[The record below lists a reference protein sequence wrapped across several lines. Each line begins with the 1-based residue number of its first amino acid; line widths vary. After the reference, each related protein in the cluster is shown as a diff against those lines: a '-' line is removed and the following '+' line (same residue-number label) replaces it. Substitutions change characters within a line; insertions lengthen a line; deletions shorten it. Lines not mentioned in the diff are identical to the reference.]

1 MPAKNDS
8 TKQHMGFLEQAV
20 VTIKILLVL
29 GSVLAAIWL
38 LDTAVQ

>member
-8 TKQHMGFLEQAV
+8 TKPRAAFLEQAV

-29 GSVLAAIWL
+29 GSVLAGIWL
-38 LDTAVQ
+38 LDIAVR